1 MSIAEGANTATLTIE
16 QVAAE
21 ARMPVS
27 TVRMYQH
34 RGLLAPPE
42 KRGRVGYYAP
52 GHLDRLRLIAEL
64 QERGFSLAGIKELV
78 DGLADGR
85 SLNDVLGLSTE
96 RGVWEAEEPAIID
109 PSELLERFAV
119 EDITPEL
126 LQRTVD
132 LGLVELTDDGRLR
145 VPSPRFL
152 EIGTQLGALGVPTSE
167 IIDEYVALRA
177 ATDEIADRFTA
188 VFERHLWEPLTA
200 GGVTAEHV
208 ASIGA
213 SLEQLG
219 QLAQAVVD
227 LTLAQAIQRRGQTF
241 LDDQAALLAGTRRA
255 TRATAK
261 TAKTATTKTGK
272 TAKTKTAKTKTAKTK
287 TAKTKTAKTKTAT
300 SAGSKGSTRSKRA
313 AAAPSASA
321 PAGAKRRRTPR

>member
-227 LTLAQAIQRRGQTF
+227 LTLAHAIQRRGQTF
-241 LDDQAALLAGTRRA
+241 LDDQAAMLAGTRRA

-261 TAKTATTKTGK
+261 TARTKTKTKTKTKTG
-272 TAKTKTAKTKTAKTK
+272 
-287 TAKTKTAKTKTAT
+287 KTAKTKTAT